1 MTKSDSLDR
10 RQRVARFVDASH
22 CRRAARPARA
32 QAERSPAA
40 LWRAIGDICN
50 LVERDERR
58 NDLTAARSEHPM
70 L

>member
-40 LWRAIGDICN
+40 PWRAIGDICN
-50 LVERDERR
+50 LVEPDE
-58 NDLTAARSEHPM
+58 
-70 L
+70 